1 MPSSDLAQAGS
12 NAANKTLN
20 LQIGINATDSSQIE
34 LNLAGIDFSALNGID
49 LSNGLAFDT
58 IDNILTKINE
68 QQTNLGAI
76 ENRLN
81 SALDE
86 ISTHYENLLS
96 TQSTIRDA
104 DIANL
109 SSEYI
114 RNQILQQATATL
126 LATAN
131 QTPAVALQLL

>member
-12 NAANKTLN
+12 NVANKTLN
-20 LQIGINATDSSQIE
+20 LQIGINATDSSQLE

-114 RNQILQQATATL
+114 RNQILQQAAATL